1 MKKIWIITKRELASF
16 FDSLIAY
23 IIIIVFLG
31 VSGYFT
37 WLSPDN
43 IFAQGSATL
52 SWYFLI
58 AQWTL
63 FFFIPA
69 ITMRV
74 LAEENRS
81 GTIEMLSS
89 KAVTDWQIVLGKFW
103 ACWLIVAFAI
113 VCTLPYYLSASH
125 LGHLDHAAVFGG
137 YLGLLLASAAYIAIG
152 MVASSLSNNQIVAFL
167 VALFISFFFH
177 YIFGLTA
184 SAMTGTGAQVLDYL
198 SFQSHIDSISRGVLD
213 TKDILFFISI
223 TFLGLFAAQSILGKR
238 NWVEN

>member
-1 MKKIWIITKRELASF
+1 MQKIWIITKRELASF

-37 WLSPDN
+37 WLSPQN
-43 IFAQGSATL
+43 VFAQGAASL
-52 SWYFLI
+52 SWYFVI
-58 AQWTL
+58 ALWTL

-103 ACWLIVAFAI
+103 ACWIIVAFA
-113 VCTLPYYLSASH
+113 VFCTLPYYISVAQ
-125 LGHLDHAAVFGG
+125 LGHLDHAAALGG
-137 YLGLLLASAAYIAIG
+137 FIGLLLASAAYIAIG

-184 SAMTGTGAQVLDYL
+184 SAMTGDLAQILDYL

-213 TKDILFFISI
+213 SKDIFFFLSV
-223 TFLGLFAAQSILGKR
+223 TFLGLFIAQSILGKR
-238 NWVEN
+238 NWIEN

>member
-1 MKKIWIITKRELASF
+1 
-16 FDSLIAY
+16 
-23 IIIIVFLG
+23 
-31 VSGYFT
+31 
-37 WLSPDN
+37 
-43 IFAQGSATL
+43 
-52 SWYFLI
+52 
-58 AQWTL
+58 
-63 FFFIPA
+63 
-69 ITMRV
+69 
-74 LAEENRS
+74 
-81 GTIEMLSS
+81 MLSS